1 MSIVN
6 EVQIPKVRRTR
17 ITGLSHSFDFNCKI
31 GELIPF
37 LCEEMVAG
45 DICKVGVDS
54 VVQFPALQKPMF
66 SNGMHVDFFY
76 FLVPLRTAWKEW
88 VNFLPVYQTY
98 DENGVN
104 TTPALPLL
112 SNPSGVKVGD
122 SSPTISFSELRY
134 DGTVID
140 ESDKFSLSDYLGCK
154 PIQTYV
160 DSECCPLDFG
170 HRAYLMIYEY
180 FFRDENLDSH
190 VWDFDSSSPI
200 VVKLSQSNKGITAG
214 IQSRAWKKDYFVGGT
229 PWIQKGVAPALPL
242 YGEAS
247 LTSTSLTTS
256 NNADILNLVAPYN
269 GNYALVRSGPRQ
281 SGTTGINQNTL
292 LNISSAVTGDVPDGT
307 QLGIDPRDIPND
319 VRLKDGSVDLTK
331 VTSADI
337 SELWTS
343 IQIQKFLERNAH
355 VGTRYN
361 EFLLAHYGVA
371 PRDETLQRPVFLGST
386 RQPVFVSEVTQ
397 NSESNTTPQGTK
409 TGKAISTGSDYVCTV
424 RVNEPSI
431 LMGIMCIT
439 PRALYTQGCKRF
451 FLKRSPYDFY
461 NRLFENLVDQ
471 PTYLG
476 EIFYTSRNANTFNTF
491 NFMPRYA
498 EYKLENDRVAGDLRD
513 SLSMW
518 HTGRI
523 FTDVPNFNEAFLHQ
537 GYDSLDRIFA
547 VQGDTRNCIVHI
559 NNRLEMLRPMSY
571 FNSVGAHI

>member
-6 EVQIPKVRRTR
+6 EVQIPRVRRTR
-17 ITGLSHSFDFNCKI
+17 ITGLSHTVDFNCRI

-76 FLVPLRTAWKEW
+76 FLVPLRTAWKDW

-104 TTPALPLL
+104 TTPTLPCITTNHSL
-112 SNPSGVKVGD
+112 KKGD
-122 SSPTISFSELRY
+122 FCPTILGRE
-134 DGTVID
+134 VN
-140 ESDKFSLSDYLGCK
+140 YLGVESSWESK
-154 PIQTYV
+154 FTIADYIGASNASDTLEA
-160 DSECCPLDFG
+160 DEFILDFG

-180 FFRDENLDSH
+180 FFRDENLDKH
-190 VWDFDSSSPI
+190 VWDFDSQSPI
-200 VVKLSQSNKGITAG
+200 CLGDNVTAG

-247 LTSTSLTTS
+247 LVSTSLTAS
-256 NNADILNLVAPYN
+256 NNADILNLVAPYD

-281 SGTTGINQNTL
+281 SGTTGVNQNTL
-292 LNISSAVTGDVPDGT
+292 LNISSVVTGDVPDGT
-307 QLGIDPRDIPND
+307 QLGIDPRKIPYD

-439 PRALYTQGCKRF
+439 PRAMYTQGVRRF

-476 EIFYTSRNANTFNTF
+476 EIYFQGNKTKDYETF

-513 SLSMW
+513 TLSMW

-523 FTDVPNFNEAFLHQ
+523 FSSSPNFNEAFLHQ
-537 GYDSLDRIFA
+537 GYKSLDRIFA
-547 VQGDTRNCIVHI
+547 VQGDARNCVVHI